1 MSVYQISILHILH
14 NAVITY
20 ARIKMEG
27 EKERTASVLIISI
40 L

>member
-1 MSVYQISILHILH
+1 MSVYQISILYILH

-20 ARIKMEG
+20 TRIKLKG
-27 EKERTASVLIISI
+27 EKERTTSVLIISI